1 MPNTILLLG
10 AGFSKNWNGP
20 LATEVTAHL
29 ISLLQGD
36 AYLCD
41 LLHRTNFEDALSQLQ
56 TEFLLLGKS
65 KYPLQ
70 EARLTAFEAALSSV
84 FEGDERGE
92 LLAQGE
98 SQEGDGN
105 KCPVPAPEAVI
116 RLTPAG

>member
-84 FEGDERGE
+84 FEGDERASCWPRGRARRE
-92 LLAQGE
+92 TAT
-98 SQEGDGN
+98 N
-105 KCPVPAPEAVI
+105 APSPHQ
-116 RLTPAG
+116 RL

>member
-65 KYPLQ
+65 
-70 EARLTAFEAALSSV
+70 
-84 FEGDERGE
+84 
-92 LLAQGE
+92 
-98 SQEGDGN
+98 
-105 KCPVPAPEAVI
+105 
-116 RLTPAG
+116 